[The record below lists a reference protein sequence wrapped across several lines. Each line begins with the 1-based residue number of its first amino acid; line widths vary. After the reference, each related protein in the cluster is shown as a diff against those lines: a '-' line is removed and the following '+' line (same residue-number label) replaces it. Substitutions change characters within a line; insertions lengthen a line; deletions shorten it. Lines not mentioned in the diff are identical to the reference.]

1 MRSLEEIRSAPK
13 VLLHDHLDGGLRAAT
28 VVDLGR
34 RIGYGKLPSHDVAE
48 VASWLQ
54 RGASRGHL
62 NLYLDAFQHTLA
74 VMQTR
79 AALIRGAAECA
90 GDLAADGV
98 VYAEVR
104 FAPELH
110 VAGGLSLN
118 EAGEAVVEG
127 FRLGSQGRGVPVDGP
142 L

>member
-1 MRSLEEIRSAPK
+1 MPWHA
-13 VLLHDHLDGGLRAAT
+13 VDG
-28 VVDLGR
+28 
-34 RIGYGKLPSHDVAE
+34 VA
-48 VASWLQ
+48 VWLQ
-54 RGASRGHL
+54 RGASRGPL
-62 NLYLDAFQHTLA
+62 NLSLAAFQHTLA

-79 AALIRGAAECA
+79 DALIRVAAECA
-90 GDLAADGV
+90 EDLAADGV

-118 EAGEAVVEG
+118 EVVEAVLEG
-127 FRLGSQGRGVPVDGP
+127 FRLGSQGRGITMYA